1 MGFSYNVNVLNQKGS
16 PAIYTDT
23 FANRPAFGFA
33 GRLFIS
39 NDTAA
44 IYEDTGTAWVLIANV
59 SSGAGTLQQVTTNGN
74 TSNVGISV
82 TAGGVSTNSATITS
96 LTQGSVPFIGA
107 AGLITQDNTNLF
119 FDDTNNRLG
128 INTNTPSNNLDV
140 HGTGTTALIAL
151 NNTAGNQSLI
161 AFSKN
166 STAKWRIGNS
176 STDTFDVLN
185 VGLATNAI
193 TISSASNSVS
203 FLASIKIQ
211 QAAGFAGIAGF
222 NGIGCDAGGFFFQIG
237 TNTNNPYFNFIG
249 LTGARTY
256 TYPDAT
262 GTLALTSNLAAYLP
276 LAGGTMT
283 GTLNGTTIT
292 FGSNANNLLNSGN
305 FQMVDPAGLKY
316 LQVSITSTLANI
328 ATNYSDS
335 NIPLSLNS
343 YGNANQL
350 YLSTG
355 GKVLLGSNVDDTVNK
370 LQVTGSAKITGDLT
384 LPYGNVVCWNSSSN
398 QYIIGDANNLILG
411 TNNFAKLYINNA
423 GVVTLVNLAGTG
435 SRAVLADASGNLSA
449 PVSDISVKENI
460 EPLKYG
466 LNAIMQLNPIS
477 FEYIDEYKN
486 YGEGLQIGNIAQD
499 VAKVIPEAV
508 FTTPST
514 GLMGINYNQFDG
526 IYIKAIQELNER
538 IELLLSRIEYL
549 ENK

>member
-161 AFSKN
+161 AFAKN
-166 STAKWRIGNS
+166 STAIWRIGNS

-449 PVSDISVKENI
+449 PVSDILVKENI